1 MNISSIMPDRLRPQ
15 RVWVWIASFCLIAF
29 SICCFEMPAIARTF
43 DDGSLPTRILEVADP
58 QSGLPATRV
67 LLPDWNQISLSQMPG
82 ITRSGSI
89 DGKPY
94 IQALGYDLSRSW
106 NTGMSPD
113 QYLKL
118 GDISEAFQP
127 EVFSLEAIAQLT
139 NLDLDQVAL
148 SAFTLA
154 AEQTL
159 SHLAEVVPELAKTPV
174 REVAPIAALLA
185 AKAGG
190 INVSGQTLAEV
201 LAISPQAGQLQLR
214 EIDLSSFPVTSI
226 PNLKA
231 VQLQQFEGWMN
242 SFVED
247 VPGLGHVPLGAMPN
261 PSPSESFA
269 NAELGSLVMRIDQV
283 YGPAEAQRN
292 NTISGSDLQGF
303 SVPCAGDCPYI
314 ELDDLENA
322 GRNARGSLEGKQWIS
337 GKYQEVEGGWGTLR
351 SVNGGREPTGRLPF
365 GSAFKVAVMEP
376 DETSDTVDTALFF
389 RFCANALGCTPYFI
403 GPVPFFTYK
412 ANALIFVGDLSNQRV
427 SPISQPTGAIK
438 ETEGSSTNDSNPRDD
453 SNPCSLSN
461 VSQTRSDQPTA
472 DVDLRALAE
481 AIASVESAG
490 SRGYQAI
497 GVHTCADGGQN
508 CGRGLGRYQFMSY
521 NPYAAQLIA
530 AKPEGQAF
538 LNRVEQGYHPTEA
551 ELFQFFPPADQD
563 RALMADFANKFQV
576 TQMQIDPTTG
586 QPFTGDRLIERVA
599 QKHFGGDYSQ
609 VDGDGSDALGRL
621 NLRDYGQAA
630 LSRYQAEDTL
640 TCAPASSSSSS
651 STDTENTS
659 TGNETSGQ
667 ATGTLANPAPNFPVT
682 SEFVPRDSPCAGCS
696 NNHRGIDIGTPEGT
710 PVQAADGGQVVY
722 AGWAEGYGNTV
733 IIDHGNGRQ
742 TRYAH
747 LSSMNVAVGTAVDQ
761 GQQIADSGMT
771 GLGTGPHLHFEVR
784 TGTTPG
790 QPFSGT
796 AVNPRQYVNF

>member
-1 MNISSIMPDRLRPQ
+1 MPDHFRLQ

-29 SICCFEMPAIARTF
+29 SVCCFEIPAIARTF

-58 QSGLPATRV
+58 QSELPATRV

-94 IQALGYDLSRSW
+94 IQTLGYDLSRSW
-106 NTGMSPD
+106 NTGMSPE

-118 GDISEAFQP
+118 GDISEAFQS

-154 AEQTL
+154 ADQTL
-159 SHLAEVVPELAKTPV
+159 NHLAEIVPELAQTEV
-174 REVAPIAALLA
+174 REIAPIAALLA

-190 INVSGQTLAEV
+190 IDVSNQTLAEV
-201 LAISPQAGQLQLR
+201 LATSPQAGQLQLR
-214 EIDLSSFPVTSI
+214 EIDLSSFSITSI
-226 PNLKA
+226 PNLEA

-247 VPGLGHVPLGAMPN
+247 VPGLGNVPLESMPN
-261 PSPSESFA
+261 PI
-269 NAELGSLVMRIDQV
+269 AELGSLIMRIDQV

-292 NTISGSDLQGF
+292 NTISGSDVQGF
-303 SVPCAGDCPYI
+303 SVPCAGDCAYI

-322 GRNARGSLEGKQWIS
+322 GRNARSSLEGKQWIS

-412 ANALIFVGDLSNQRV
+412 ANALIFVGDLSDQRI
-427 SPISQPTGAIK
+427 SPISQPTGATK
-438 ETEGSSTNDSNPRDD
+438 GTGSSGTNEGNPEDS
-453 SNPCSLSN
+453 SIPCSLSH
-461 VSQTRSDQPTA
+461 VSQSRSDQATA

-490 SRGYQAI
+490 SGGYQAM

-538 LNRVEQGYHPTEA
+538 LNRIEQGYQPTET

-563 RALMADFANKFQV
+563 RAFMADLANKIQV
-576 TQMQIDPTTG
+576 TQAQIDPTTG

-609 VDGDGSDALGRL
+609 VDGSSSDALGRL
-621 NLRDYGQAA
+621 SLRDYGQTA
-630 LSRYQAEDTL
+630 LSRYESGDTL
-640 TCAPASSSSSS
+640 TCAPASSSTPS
-651 STDTENTS
+651 STDTENAS
-659 TGNETSGQ
+659 TNNETSGQ
-667 ATGTLANPAPNFPVT
+667 ATGTLANPAPDFPVT
-682 SEFVPRDSPCAGCS
+682 SEFGPRDSPCAGCS
-696 NNHRGIDIGTPEGT
+696 SNHRGIDIGTPEGT

-747 LSSMNVAVGTAVDQ
+747 LSSMNVSVGIAVDQ
-761 GQQIADSGMT
+761 GQHIADSGMT

-784 TGTTPG
+784 TGATPE

-796 AVNPRQYVNF
+796 AVNPRQYINF